1 MRLDILLIFDYIG
14 TKEREMTLE
23 QLVEERISSA
33 YENGYEP
40 EIKDLTDEE
49 LAQDL
54 YDYLDTEFIQDSAY
68 TYEEILAAVKEFR
81 K

>member
-1 MRLDILLIFDYIG
+1 
-14 TKEREMTLE
+14 MTLE